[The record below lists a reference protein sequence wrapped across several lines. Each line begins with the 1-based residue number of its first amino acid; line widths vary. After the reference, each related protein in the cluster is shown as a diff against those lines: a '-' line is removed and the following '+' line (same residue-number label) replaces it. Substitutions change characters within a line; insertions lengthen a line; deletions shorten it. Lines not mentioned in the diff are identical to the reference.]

1 MCFDHDSQPPIAP
14 IAGGAS
20 DARRLTITSGDG
32 AEFSAFAAHAARPT
46 GARILILPDV
56 RGLHRYYEELAMR
69 FAEHGVDALSIDYFC
84 RTAGTG
90 PRDADFEYR
99 PHVEQTRW
107 ETLSADIRAGFEQ
120 LRAGAGGAG
129 GGRGASAADSAG
141 AADSASVADGA
152 GAADGTSIFVT
163 GFCMGGRLAFDATT
177 LGLGF
182 AGAIGFYG
190 WPTGTHRSGSPAPA
204 EVADQIECP
213 ILALFGGADEGL
225 GPDVRAAFDRA
236 LSDADVEHEVVTYE
250 GAPHSFFDRKASEF
264 QDASDAAWAK
274 TLEFMRAHTAA

>member
-1 MCFDHDSQPPIAP
+1 MCFDHDSRPPIAP

-20 DARRLTITSGDG
+20 DARRITVTSGDG
-32 AEFSAFAAHAARPT
+32 AEFSAFEAHAAQPT

-56 RGLHRYYEELAMR
+56 RGLHPYYEELAMR
-69 FAEHGVDALSIDYFC
+69 FAEHGIDALSIDYFC

-107 ETLSADIRAGFEQ
+107 ETLSADIRAGFER
-120 LRAGAGGAG
+120 LRSGGAAADGGAAGAGGG
-129 GGRGASAADSAG
+129 KST
-141 AADSASVADGA
+141 DGA
-152 GAADGTSIFVT
+152 SIFVT

-190 WPTGTHRSGSPAPA
+190 WPTGAHRSGSPAPA
-204 EVADQIECP
+204 EVADSIECP
-213 ILALFGGADEGL
+213 VLAIFGGADEGI
-225 GPDVRAAFDRA
+225 GADARRAFDRA
-236 LSDADVEHEVVTYE
+236 LENAGVEYVVRTFD
-250 GAPHSFFDRKASEF
+250 GAPHSFFDRKAEEF
-264 QDASDAAWAK
+264 AHASDAAWNE
-274 TLEFMRAHTAA
+274 TLLFIRDHSRRA